1 MGSQQK
7 LWPKEIASVNRFP
20 LMRAASWW
28 RLNTGIH
35 VLLFVFSP
43 GNFLILLM
51 IFQVALH
58 GCGCKNGTHRH
69 AEHTPLLHVPT
80 RKPHTH
86 ARTSQLPIQL
96 MNPHILTLDLEALFS
111 LLFLACVLFRQ
122 PGGCCYPLFVSLSA
136 LISLFTTSEHAH
148 HWPQ

>member
-35 VLLFVFSP
+35 VLFFFP
-43 GNFLILLM
+43 GHFLILLL
-51 IFQVALH
+51 IVSSRV
-58 GCGCKNGTHRH
+58 GCTCKNGTHKD
-69 AEHTPLLHVPT
+69 AEHTPLLHAPT

-86 ARTSQLPIQL
+86 ARTSQFPIQL
-96 MNPHILTLDLEALFS
+96 MNPHFLTLDLEALFF

-122 PGGCCYPLFVSLSA
+122 PGGCCYALLVSLSA
-136 LISLFTTSEHAH
+136 LISFFTTSEHAH